1 MLLTFIILRK
11 KNNLNDLVMEVYNNN
26 TGITFLQDK
35 NIIKMSEMNEIGL
48 LISFTV

>member
-35 NIIKMSEMNEIGL
+35 NIIKMSEMNENGL